1 MNKKVTILIIDD
13 KSQDV
18 NIRAL
23 KSQLKRTCD
32 LEVLSICTTN
42 ESLRLDDSDHLDK
55 NKLFGK
61 IDECILNRRIDW
73 ALTDFDLAETYV
85 DGLDVAEYLA
95 QKRKSIPIIMYSGN
109 ITSVIKKALN
119 QASIKELNEDQFVEI
134 IRKLID
140 CNIVDYVKRDDYK
153 QALTEK
159 INRNRL
165 PTVEEFFLQQL
176 RQHSEMEFKSCY
188 PRLKGKTF
196 GHIADLIESRGDR
209 RTDAWMSELIEQTIA
224 YLVKINE

>member
-1 MNKKVTILIIDD
+1 MNKKVAILIVDD

-23 KSQLKRTCD
+23 ELQLKRTCD
-32 LEVLSICTTN
+32 LAVTAICTTD
-42 ESLRLDDSDHLDK
+42 ESLRIEESDHLDK
-55 NKLFGK
+55 DKLFKK
-61 IDECILNRRIDW
+61 IDECLLNKRIDW

-95 QKRKSIPIIMYSGN
+95 EKRKSIPVIMYSGN
-109 ITSVIKKALN
+109 INSVIKKAVN
-119 QASIKELNEDQFVEI
+119 QASIQDLNEDELVEA
-134 IRKLID
+134 IRKLIN

-153 QALTEK
+153 HAIIEK
-159 INRNRL
+159 INQNL
-165 PTVEEFFLQQL
+165 QPTVEDFFLQQL

-196 GHIADLIESRGDR
+196 GQIADLIESRGDK
-209 RTDAWMSELIEQTIA
+209 RTDAWMNELIEQTIA

>member
-55 NKLFGK
+55 NKLLGK

-109 ITSVIKKALN
+109 ITSVIKKSL
-119 QASIKELNEDQFVEI
+119 
-134 IRKLID
+134 IR
-140 CNIVDYVKRDDYK
+140 
-153 QALTEK
+153 
-159 INRNRL
+159 
-165 PTVEEFFLQQL
+165 L
-176 RQHSEMEFKSCY
+176 R
-188 PRLKGKTF
+188 
-196 GHIADLIESRGDR
+196 
-209 RTDAWMSELIEQTIA
+209 
-224 YLVKINE
+224 